1 MPAGP
6 GATLVAVSTYR
17 ERLWAPWWLWL
28 VAAAFA
34 ATFGIAFAVPL
45 GTAGGGGA
53 LLVAEGI
60 VAAALGGMS
69 VLVEVRD
76 DQLVAGRARLPLTSM
91 GRVTPL
97 DAEAARTLRGVGAD
111 PRAYLVLR
119 GWVPTAVRIDLDDP
133 ADPTPYWYVSTRHP
147 DRLAAALGGR
157 RSADRRA

>member
-1 MPAGP
+1 
-6 GATLVAVSTYR
+6 VSTYR

-45 GTAGGGGA
+45 GTAWGGGA
-53 LLVAEGI
+53 LLVAEGV

>member
-1 MPAGP
+1 M
-6 GATLVAVSTYR
+6 STYR

-28 VAAAFA
+28 VSAAFA

-45 GTAGGGGA
+45 GTAWGGGA
-53 LLVAEGI
+53 LLVAEGV

-97 DAEAARTLRGVGAD
+97 DAEAASTLRGVGAD

-147 DRLAAALGGR
+147 DLLAAALRGR